1 MSVVAALPEE
11 IRLSLQHAHS
21 SWHAVLEQGLLALQQ
36 AQPAYLSDLC
46 AQPYLPTEHRLFAA
60 FAVPRDQVRYVL
72 IGEGPYPREQSAT
85 GVSFMDGAVSEIW
98 SATGLSKKV
107 NRATSLRNFFKML
120 LVADGYLDESATSG
134 DAMQG
139 VAQIA
144 AQPGSPLIQHLDEL
158 QQKMQQ
164 QGFLLLNASLVFRD
178 HVAPA
183 KDGLSWLP
191 FLQRVLLALAA
202 DQNDRLPSLVLWGKI
217 AEQVKKIPAASAFP
231 HIVAEHP
238 YNLSFI
244 ANKEMQDFFRPM
256 QLLNSFSKE
265 K

>member
-1 MSVVAALPEE
+1 MSVVATLPEE
-11 IRLSLQHAHS
+11 IRLSLQHAHP

-36 AQPAYLSDLC
+36 AQPAYLTELC
-46 AQPYLPTEHRLFAA
+46 AQPYLPTQHRLFAA
-60 FAVPRDQVRYVL
+60 FSVPRDQVRYVL

-98 SATGLSKKV
+98 SSTGLSKKV

-120 LVADGYLDESATSG
+120 LVADGYLDESATTG

-144 AQPGSPLIQHLDEL
+144 GQANSPLIQHLDEL

-178 HVAPA
+178 HVAPV
-183 KDGLSWLP
+183 KDGQSWLP
-191 FLQRVLLALAA
+191 FLQVVLHALA
-202 DQNDRLPSLVLWGKI
+202 QTPSDSAPALVLWGKI
-217 AEQVKKIPAASAFP
+217 AEQVRKIPEASCFT
-231 HIVAEHP
+231 HIIAEHP

-244 ANKEMQDFFRPM
+244 GNKQMQDFFRPM
-256 QLLNSFSKE
+256 QLLKSFSLE